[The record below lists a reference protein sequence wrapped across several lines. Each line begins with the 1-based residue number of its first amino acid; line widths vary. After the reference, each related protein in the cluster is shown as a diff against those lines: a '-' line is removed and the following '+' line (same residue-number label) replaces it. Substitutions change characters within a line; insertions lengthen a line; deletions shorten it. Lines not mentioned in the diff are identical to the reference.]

1 MKKQNAFDKAR
12 DQSAAD
18 REDYPKGFTPAQMC
32 KANGCPNRWTVTSD
46 DKGIHELCSAHA
58 WADKNRWPEITQQQI
73 WDETDRALKRGDK
86 AA

>member
-12 DQSAAD
+12 DQAAAD
-18 REDYPKGFTPAQMC
+18 KEEYPKGYTPPQMC
-32 KANGCPNRWTVTSD
+32 TAHGCPNRWTVDSD
-46 DKGIHELCSAHA
+46 DRGIHKLCSAHA

-73 WDETDRALKRGDK
+73 WDETERALKRGDR